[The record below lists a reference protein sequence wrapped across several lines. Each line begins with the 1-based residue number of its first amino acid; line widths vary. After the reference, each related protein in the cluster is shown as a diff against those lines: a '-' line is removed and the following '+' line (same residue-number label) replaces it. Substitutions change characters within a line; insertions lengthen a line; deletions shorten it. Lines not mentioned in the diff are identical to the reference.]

1 MSQVLKNRNWTTS
14 QITALECAKDFINK
28 VDANKPWD
36 QIVHELAP
44 KYHDS
49 TKNGNAEL
57 QIKQKLQLV
66 KSVFIA
72 KPGSSFDGHI
82 GQSPMKAEWLAD
94 KMKSVGLGK
103 RGRTAG
109 KLSATDM
116 AKVASLL
123 DGFGPSA

>member
-1 MSQVLKNRNWTTS
+1 MSEVLKNRVWTNS
-14 QITALECAKDFINK
+14 QITALECAKAFLNK
-28 VDANKPWD
+28 VDAGKPWA
-36 QIVHELAP
+36 QIVEELAP

-66 KSVFIA
+66 KSVFVA

-82 GQSPMKAEWLAD
+82 GQSPMKAEWLTE

-123 DGFGPSA
+123 DGFGPA